1 MLSRVAAVMA
11 PRTHNRRGV
20 TGSRGR
26 KREGGESERQRPNM
40 SRRVFASAVPLL
52 LVVMMCCS
60 TCGGVQADED
70 LSVVPKYQ
78 LEDIADGNL
87 KLFGI
92 PGLLKVGSGVF
103 AVAEVQCKKKD
114 GDDTFT
120 GIASRLLTIKDDN
133 TPEEA
138 LKDARVIQVLEEGA
152 STSKR
157 VDVSRPTAVV
167 KGSDIYMLV
176 GKYSRKGGQESG
188 ADDWG
193 LLLVKGT
200 LSDKE
205 ESNKQ
210 IDWKDTNAV
219 PTKPLGE
226 QQNSLKR
233 LIGGGGSGVKMDD
246 GTLVFPL
253 EGTHEKKDDTEED
266 GKTVSLLLYSKDTKS
281 WNLSKGM
288 SDDGCSDPS
297 VVEWEVKLMMMTAC
311 DDGRRRVYEIGDKGT
326 TWTEA
331 LGTLSRVWS
340 SKHEGSEKLVGSGF
354 TTATIDGVD
363 DKNVML
369 VTLPVYAKENEKG
382 VLHLWLT
389 DNTHIVDIGPVS
401 GEDDDAA
408 ASALLYKS
416 GKSGNDEEK
425 KEELIA
431 LYEKKK
437 VSGESSNSL
446 WSVRLTEQLQRVKDV
461 LATWKEV
468 DEHVSGLYPSE
479 SAVQARSTESACKN
493 TKITAGLVGFLS
505 GNFSE
510 NTWRDEYLGVNAT
523 VKKETKDGAPAGVAE
538 TAESSDGVTFT
549 GRGAWAEWPVGRQG
563 ENQLYHFANY
573 NFTLVAMVSIDGE
586 PKEGPIPL
594 MGAKMNEGD
603 DKTVLLG
610 LSYNKEKKWI
620 LLCGGKQKE
629 MQNRIEEQE
638 KTHQVAIVL
647 QNGNQGSAYVD
658 GQRLG
663 EPCELETTNSK
674 GISHFYIG
682 GDGSNTEGQGG
693 VSVTVTNVLLYNRPL
708 DDNEITAL
716 NAIKPPITP
725 PKETI
730 AQEIVLPSF
739 GGTPQAGQEPL
750 NGGEGVGGGS
760 ASSAA
765 SIATT
770 PSSDVAQTV
779 ATMGGD
785 KMQGDG
791 SLQTPDVSMSSGAD
805 RETAGGTDG
814 QEEIHPQDREVN
826 ATALSS
832 SLGNLSQGTN
842 TDASTV
848 SGSGL
853 LPSLLLL
860 LGLWGFAAA

>member
-1 MLSRVAAVMA
+1 
-11 PRTHNRRGV
+11 
-20 TGSRGR
+20 
-26 KREGGESERQRPNM
+26 M

-70 LSVVPKYQ
+70 LSVVPKYL

-205 ESNKQ
+205 ESKKQ
-210 IDWKDTNAV
+210 INWKDTNAV
-219 PTKPLGE
+219 PKKPLGE
-226 QQNSLKR
+226 QQDSLKR
-233 LIGGGGSGVKMDD
+233 LIGVGGSGVKMDD

-253 EGTHEKKDDTEED
+253 EGTHEKDKTEED

-311 DDGRRRVYEIGDKGT
+311 GDGRRRVYESADKGN

-340 SKHEGSEKLVGSGF
+340 SKQEGEGKAVGSGF
-354 TTATIDGVD
+354 ITATFGDGD
-363 DKNVML
+363 DEKNVML
-369 VTLPVYAKENEKG
+369 VTLPVYAKENQKENEKG

-401 GEDDDAA
+401 GKDDDAA

-416 GKSGNDEEK
+416 GKSETNG

-437 VSGESSNSL
+437 
-446 WSVRLTEQLQRVKDV
+446 
-461 LATWKEV
+461 
-468 DEHVSGLYPSE
+468 
-479 SAVQARSTESACKN
+479 
-493 TKITAGLVGFLS
+493 
-505 GNFSE
+505 
-510 NTWRDEYLGVNAT
+510 
-523 VKKETKDGAPAGVAE
+523 
-538 TAESSDGVTFT
+538 
-549 GRGAWAEWPVGRQG
+549 
-563 ENQLYHFANY
+563 
-573 NFTLVAMVSIDGE
+573 
-586 PKEGPIPL
+586 
-594 MGAKMNEGD
+594 
-603 DKTVLLG
+603 
-610 LSYNKEKKWI
+610 
-620 LLCGGKQKE
+620 
-629 MQNRIEEQE
+629 
-638 KTHQVAIVL
+638 
-647 QNGNQGSAYVD
+647 
-658 GQRLG
+658 
-663 EPCELETTNSK
+663 
-674 GISHFYIG
+674 G
-682 GDGSNTEGQGG
+682 GDE
-693 VSVTVTNVLLYNRPL
+693 
-708 DDNEITAL
+708 
-716 NAIKPPITP
+716 KP
-725 PKETI
+725 
-730 AQEIVLPSF
+730 
-739 GGTPQAGQEPL
+739 
-750 NGGEGVGGGS
+750 
-760 ASSAA
+760 
-765 SIATT
+765 
-770 PSSDVAQTV
+770 
-779 ATMGGD
+779 
-785 KMQGDG
+785 
-791 SLQTPDVSMSSGAD
+791 
-805 RETAGGTDG
+805 
-814 QEEIHPQDREVN
+814 
-826 ATALSS
+826 
-832 SLGNLSQGTN
+832 
-842 TDASTV
+842 
-848 SGSGL
+848 
-853 LPSLLLL
+853 
-860 LGLWGFAAA
+860 